1 MKFKRNCTAALK
13 FLEQLE
19 HLSQLLIA
27 CEDGLMDGT
36 EQQTRLRA
44 RRDACAML
52 LSALPPREE
61 RLVRLKYVRCLP
73 PRLIMEKTGYS
84 RSGYYDALAR
94 AIEDVQEELEGKI
107 G

>member
-1 MKFKRNCTAALK
+1 MRFKRNCMAALK
-13 FLEQLE
+13 FLAQLE

-27 CEDGLMDGT
+27 CEDGFMDGA
-36 EQQTRLRA
+36 EQRTRLRA

-52 LSALPPREE
+52 LSALPPRKEE
-61 RLVRLKYVRCLP
+61 LLRLRYVRCLP
-73 PRLIMEKTGYS
+73 PCRIMEKTGYS